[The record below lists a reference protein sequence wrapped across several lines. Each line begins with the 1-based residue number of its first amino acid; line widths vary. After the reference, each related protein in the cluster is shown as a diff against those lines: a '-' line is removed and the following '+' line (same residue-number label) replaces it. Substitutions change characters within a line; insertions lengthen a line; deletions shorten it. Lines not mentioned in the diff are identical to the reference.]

1 MVGTLRTVLPSATP
15 TARVDVHD
23 ARRRVPDR
31 GGAVEDPNRE
41 FPGRSFQATALD
53 RTLLR
58 GSYPNEEV
66 AMRSLE
72 YSVEMVGT
80 RKAIAVLSLD
90 GYVDSATSLNMDEAI
105 DSILQQK
112 VYHVVV
118 DLTKVSYIS
127 SAGWGVF
134 ISKIKDIRENQGGLK
149 IAGMRPDVRDV
160 FDLLGFGHIIE
171 AHDSVADA
179 VSAFEAQVAREKREV
194 TSPGRR
200 SS

>member
-1 MVGTLRTVLPSATP
+1 
-15 TARVDVHD
+15 
-23 ARRRVPDR
+23 
-31 GGAVEDPNRE
+31 
-41 FPGRSFQATALD
+41 
-53 RTLLR
+53 
-58 GSYPNEEV
+58 
-66 AMRSLE
+66 MRSLE
-72 YSVEMVGT
+72 YNVETVGAKQT
-80 RKAIAVLSLD
+80 IAVLSLD

-105 DSILQQK
+105 DSILQQRI
-112 VYHVVV
+112 YHVVV

-171 AHDSVADA
+171 AHETVEEA
-179 VSAFEAQVAREKREV
+179 VTTFEVKVAREKRSEV
-194 TSPGRR
+194 TSGSRR